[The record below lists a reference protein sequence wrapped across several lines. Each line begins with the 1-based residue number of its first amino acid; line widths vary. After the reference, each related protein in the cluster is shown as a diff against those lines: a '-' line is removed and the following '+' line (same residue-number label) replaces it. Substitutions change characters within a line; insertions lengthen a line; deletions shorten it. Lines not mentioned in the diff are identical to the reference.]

1 MGNGNGTYC
10 LESLVQIVEEV
21 HGEWLESLAL
31 KGGGDIGEE
40 EGLSQET
47 ITERRPLG
55 RQLTRWWAGLLGYFI
70 SSFYPFPVYSSVV
83 NFVPHYKDTMEL
95 TFSIPPPFPLF
106 IMLSFLLL
114 SSPPSMTCILC
125 LCHLLMTCVCM
136 LLSYQYSSFTI
147 NTCIYTCK
155 MQLHRNPY
163 SSSFSSFTLFL
174 HLAYPPFIIYLLQLR
189 DLPIEF
195 DLSQLLIVV
204 DTLCQLLHC
213 LHVIFLQLN
222 PFL

>member
-1 MGNGNGTYC
+1 MEKGVWENGNVGMGNGNGTYC

-95 TFSIPPPFPLF
+95 TFRS
-106 IMLSFLLL
+106 LLL
-114 SSPPSMTCILC
+114 SPLYYALFLASLKSPFNDMYFVFVSPADDMHVHVTVVPILFFHYKHLYIHMQNAAVSKPLFFLFFLLHPHPPPCIPP
-125 LCHLLMTCVCM
+125 
-136 LLSYQYSSFTI
+136 LLSITTAI
-147 NTCIYTCK
+147 KGLT
-155 MQLHRNPY
+155 HR
-163 SSSFSSFTLFL
+163 
-174 HLAYPPFIIYLLQLR
+174 I
-189 DLPIEF
+189 
-195 DLSQLLIVV
+195 
-204 DTLCQLLHC
+204 
-213 LHVIFLQLN
+213 
-222 PFL
+222 

>member
-1 MGNGNGTYC
+1 MGSGVGLREYERMEKGVWENGNVGMGNGNGTYC

-95 TFSIPPPFPLF
+95 TVRS
-106 IMLSFLLL
+106 LLL
-114 SSPPSMTCILC
+114 SPLYYALFLASLKSPFNDMYFVFVSPADDMYVHVT
-125 LCHLLMTCVCM
+125 VCTNT
-136 LLSYQYSSFTI
+136 LLS
-147 NTCIYTCK
+147 
-155 MQLHRNPY
+155 L
-163 SSSFSSFTLFL
+163 
-174 HLAYPPFIIYLLQLR
+174 
-189 DLPIEF
+189 
-195 DLSQLLIVV
+195 
-204 DTLCQLLHC
+204 
-213 LHVIFLQLN
+213 
-222 PFL
+222 